1 MNSLQSIATI
11 LSVKNL
17 QGANLQGANLR
28 DADLR
33 GANLRDTNLQGADL
47 QRAHLC
53 DADLRS
59 ANLQRAHLC
68 DADLRSADL
77 QGANL
82 QRAHLCDANLQSA
95 NLCGA
100 NLRDA
105 NLINANLQ
113 GADLQGANLRDADL
127 QDADLRS
134 ANLRGAN
141 LSEAT
146 GLTSSYEWALKN
158 LKKNDIGWIVYK
170 AFGTTLYKQ
179 PWTPEKGLVIEEV
192 VNQLPTSTCACGV
205 NVATLEWVM
214 REAYSGVEIWEA
226 LIPFERSC
234 GMVIPYNTDGKI
246 RTDYLICLKK
256 VR

>member
-1 MNSLQSIATI
+1 MNSLQSIAII
-11 LSVKNL
+11 LSAKNL
-17 QGANLQGANLR
+17 QDADLQDADLQDADLRDANLR
-28 DADLR
+28 GANLR
-33 GANLRDTNLQGADL
+33 GANLRDSNLRDANLQDADL
-47 QRAHLC
+47 RGVDLRGAHLC
-53 DADLRS
+53 D
-59 ANLQRAHLC
+59 
-68 DADLRSADL
+68 ADL

-82 QRAHLCDANLQSA
+82 QRAHLCDADLR
-95 NLCGA
+95 GA
-100 NLRDA
+100 HLP
-105 NLINANLQ
+105 
-113 GADLQGANLRDADL
+113 GTFLQGANL
-127 QDADLRS
+127 Q
-134 ANLRGAN
+134 NAN